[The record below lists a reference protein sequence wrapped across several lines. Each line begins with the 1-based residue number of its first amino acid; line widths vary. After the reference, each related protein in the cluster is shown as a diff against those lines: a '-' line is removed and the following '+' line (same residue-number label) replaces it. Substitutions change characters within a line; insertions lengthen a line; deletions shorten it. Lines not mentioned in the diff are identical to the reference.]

1 MKKTVSVIAIS
12 CLTLLA
18 GCSNQGDDQTAQ
30 QATQPAAEQAAA
42 PAAAAPANHAAMP
55 GHNPAH
61 QGAAGNQHNAKV
73 IGVTHAAGY
82 SYMEIEMDGKNT
94 WIAASPVSV
103 KTGDT
108 IAWAGG
114 AVMQNFTSKSL
125 RQTFPEIIPG
135 DINLYFFQEA

>member
-18 GCSNQGDDQTAQ
+18 GCSNQGDDQAVQ
-30 QATQPAAEQAAA
+30 EATQQPAEQATAAA
-42 PAAAAPANHAAMP
+42 PTTAPANHPAMP
-55 GHNPAH
+55 GHSTTQASPA
-61 QGAAGNQHNAKV
+61 NQHTGKV
-73 IGVTHAAGY
+73 ISVTHAAGY
-82 SYMEIEMDGKNT
+82 TYMEIEVDGRNT

-103 KTGDT
+103 KGGDT

-125 RQTFPEIIPG
+125 RQTFPEIIFV
-135 DINLYFFQEA
+135 DQVTVVQ